1 MNIRGKKGQVKIRV
15 NLFPSPFKVPKL
27 YLVVETEI
35 ISLSGV
41 VLNVCRENI
50 WDNYVGK
57 VKGHNGSK
65 VSMLHS
71 NW

>member
-50 WDNYVGK
+50 
-57 VKGHNGSK
+57 
-65 VSMLHS
+65 
-71 NW
+71 